1 MTEKYKSLIQ
11 LAEAFRS
18 GELNK
23 EHYTLILDNDG
34 SWLDYTGPLPDGIEA
49 GSMAAEVWRDEMCA
63 KARKLFSGNGY
74 SDIDDACTA
83 AGIPCEWC

>member
-1 MTEKYKSLIQ
+1 MQPKYKNLIE

-23 EHYTLILDNDG
+23 EHYTLILDND
-34 SWLDYTGPLPDGIEA
+34 SSHLQYTGPLPDGVEEGSEA
-49 GSMAAEVWRDEMCA
+49 ADAWGDEQYQKC
-63 KARKLFSGNGY
+63 RTLFSGNGY